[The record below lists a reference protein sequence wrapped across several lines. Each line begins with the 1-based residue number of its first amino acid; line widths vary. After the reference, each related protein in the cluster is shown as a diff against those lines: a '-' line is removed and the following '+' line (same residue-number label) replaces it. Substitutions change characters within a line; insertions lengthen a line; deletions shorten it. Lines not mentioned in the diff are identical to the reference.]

1 MDENLSTRRLFSRTR
16 ACMFAVLERPC
27 PLQRHHLYTPLAV
40 GSPPVDLG
48 NLA

>member
-1 MDENLSTRRLFSRTR
+1 MAPF
-16 ACMFAVLERPC
+16 FAHPRVHVCGANGRC